1 MFIFYIMIT
10 DNDILN
16 IFIKDGKLIAS
27 RLSKAYIIK
36 HKEIL
41 DYLLN
46 RYSNNYTINDI
57 SEIIYRIVNNINSIP
72 NCICGNQ
79 LKYVGFYCGY
89 QKHCSSKCAARDPIV
104 KEKLVK
110 TNLEKYGVEHSSQ
123 LKEYNDKMLQT
134 KLEKYGKYV
143 NTEKIKQVNLERHGV
158 EWPAQLHSTIEKMK
172 QTKLERYGDPT
183 FSNPEKM
190 KQTKLERYGD
200 PAFSNP
206 EKTKQTKLEKYG
218 NPTFTNPEKMK
229 QTKLERYGEHAF
241 SNSEKMKQT
250 KLERYGDENYVNSK
264 KAKQTCINR
273 YGVDAYAKTE
283 EGRKKLS
290 ISIKSKEVQ
299 DKRNRSMKL
308 HKSYKISKIE
318 QQFKEYLEQNYSND
332 FEYQYRSEM
341 YPFNCDFYIKSLDL
355 YIEIQGTWQHNNH
368 PFNEN
373 NQNDVNK
380 LNIWNERNNEFIN
393 KGKNK
398 NLYQNAIYV
407 WSELD
412 PKKRKI
418 AQDNNL
424 NYLEIFSNNI
434 NDAIQIF
441 EEYINNLNN

>member
-10 DNDILN
+10 DQEILN
-16 IFIKDGKLIAS
+16 FFIKNGKLIAS

-57 SEIIYRIVNNINSIP
+57 SEIIYRIANNINIIP

-79 LKYVGFYCGY
+79 LKYVGFYYGY
-89 QKHCSSKCAARDPIV
+89 QKHCSSKCAASDPIV

-110 TNLEKYGVEHSSQ
+110 TNLEKYGVEHPSQ

-172 QTKLERYGDPT
+172 QTKLERYGNPT
-183 FSNPEKM
+183 FSNPEKIQ
-190 KQTKLERYGD
+190 QTKLERYGD
-200 PAFSNP
+200 PTFSNP
-206 EKTKQTKLEKYG
+206 EKRKLTKLERYG

-229 QTKLERYGEHAF
+229 QTKLEKYGEYA
-241 SNSEKMKQT
+241 SSIPEKMKQT

-273 YGVDAYAKTE
+273 YGVDAYSKTE

-318 QQFKEYLEQNYSND
+318 QQFKEYLEQNYQNN
-332 FEYQYRSEM
+332 FEYQYRSEL

-355 YIEIQGTWQHNNH
+355 YIEIQGSWTHGKH
-368 PFNEN
+368 PFDEN
-373 NQNDVNK
+373 NQDDIDKLNYMKSKNTKYYNNAIKTWTIRDVNK
-380 LNIWNERNNEFIN
+380 RNIAKE
-393 KGKNK
+393 
-398 NLYQNAIYV
+398 
-407 WSELD
+407 
-412 PKKRKI
+412 
-418 AQDNNL
+418 NNL
-424 NYLEIFSNNI
+424 NYLEIFTKYV
-434 NDAIQIF
+434 DEAIKQF
-441 EEYINNLNN
+441 NEYIKH